1 MLNTD
6 EDIPQA
12 RRNEIVDIY
21 SVKLLR
27 SGYNVS
33 VTREVIISG
42 LRSYQ
47 RKVANAREAGQ
58 PLHRPAHTSLEART
72 RKKIFEKTSW
82 FKNKNNQK
90 ITKKISK
97 KYQNFKKNQK
107 TIPKVKSVL
116 FVPRST
122 GSKLCKMLRAEE
134 QKLTEVT
141 GYKIKIVERSG
152 DQIRRILC
160 KQDPFEGAPCGRDH
174 CMVCKP
180 GGKGDC
186 RVRNVTYE
194 TTCDICKQRNQEA
207 GVEDTEENVSK
218 YVGETNRS
226 AAERSRE
233 HLNDLKEQREDSHM
247 YKHKTIEHP
256 DTEVTFTMRVIKRHK
271 SALERQVHE
280 SVLIEMKQEKGNI
293 LNSKSGYNRCLI
305 PRLSIMMG
313 DRVLSE
319 EVDKTSQVYTE
330 EEVETIFTDR
340 AKINR
345 KSRDRERDR
354 GENNNNPPQNPP
366 PLKRRKFKA
375 SKQFSLG
382 QPSSTVCE
390 KKLIPEA
397 VEKSIVGSDC
407 SSPAMTAERRQQNS
421 SSESNDISFYSV
433 FDKAHGT
440 GEASNS
446 LRKSRKKG
454 KFIPPPT
461 NNSKIT
467 DHFRPNLA
475 SNRQSNEPG
484 SNLVRKPGEKL

>member
-6 EDIPQA
+6 QDIPQA

-27 SGYNVS
+27 SGYNLS

-47 RKVANAREAGQ
+47 RKVVNARDSGQ

-82 FKNKNNQK
+82 FKNKNPQK

-97 KYQNFKKNQK
+97 KYQNSKKNQK

-134 QKLTEVT
+134 QKLTEIT
-141 GYKIKIVERSG
+141 GYRIKVVERSG

-160 KQDPFEGAPCGRDH
+160 KKDPFEGAPCGRET

-180 GGKGDC
+180 EGKGNC
-186 RVRNVTYE
+186 RRRNITYQ
-194 TTCDICKQRNQEA
+194 TTCDNCEKRNQEA
-207 GVEDTEENVSK
+207 GVENTADNVSK
-218 YVGETNRS
+218 YVGESNRS
-226 AAERSRE
+226 AAERSKE
-233 HLNDLKEQREDSHM
+233 HLSDLKEQREDSHM
-247 YKHKTIEHP
+247 FKHKTLEHK
-256 DTEVTFTMRVIKRHK
+256 DEEVTFTMRVLKRHK

-280 SVLIEMKQEKGNI
+280 SILIEMKQKEGNI

-319 EVDKTSQVYTE
+319 EVDKTSQMYSE
-330 EEVETIFTDR
+330 EKVESIFKDR
-340 AKINR
+340 EQKDR
-345 KSRDRERDR
+345 KSRDRDR
-354 GENNNNPPQNPP
+354 EDNTINPPKNPP
-366 PLKRRKFKA
+366 PLKRRK
-375 SKQFSLG
+375 
-382 QPSSTVCE
+382 V
-390 KKLIPEA
+390 
-397 VEKSIVGSDC
+397 
-407 SSPAMTAERRQQNS
+407 
-421 SSESNDISFYSV
+421 
-433 FDKAHGT
+433 
-440 GEASNS
+440 
-446 LRKSRKKG
+446 
-454 KFIPPPT
+454 
-461 NNSKIT
+461 
-467 DHFRPNLA
+467 
-475 SNRQSNEPG
+475 
-484 SNLVRKPGEKL
+484 

>member
-1 MLNTD
+1 
-6 EDIPQA
+6 
-12 RRNEIVDIY
+12 
-21 SVKLLR
+21 
-27 SGYNVS
+27 
-33 VTREVIISG
+33 
-42 LRSYQ
+42 
-47 RKVANAREAGQ
+47 
-58 PLHRPAHTSLEART
+58 
-72 RKKIFEKTSW
+72 
-82 FKNKNNQK
+82 
-90 ITKKISK
+90 
-97 KYQNFKKNQK
+97 
-107 TIPKVKSVL
+107 
-116 FVPRST
+116 
-122 GSKLCKMLRAEE
+122 MLRAEE
-134 QKLTEVT
+134 QKLTEIT

-160 KQDPFEGAPCGRDH
+160 KQNPFEGAPCGRDY

-186 RVRNVTYE
+186 RVRNVTYQ
-194 TTCDICKQRNQEA
+194 TTCDICKKRNEEA

-226 AAERSRE
+226 AAERCRE
-233 HLNDLKEQREDSHM
+233 VLNDLKEQREDSHM
-247 YKHKTIEHP
+247 YKHMTNEHP
-256 DTEVTFTMRVIKRHK
+256 DTPVTFTMKVIKKHK

-280 SVLIEMKQEKGNI
+280 SVLIEMKQEEGNI

-340 AKINR
+340 ARINR
-345 KSRDRERDR
+345 KSRDR
-354 GENNNNPPQNPP
+354 GENNNNPQQNPP
-366 PLKRRKFKA
+366 PLKRRKFKT
-375 SKQFSLG
+375 SKLFSLG

-390 KKLIPEA
+390 RKLIPEA

-454 KFIPPPT
+454 KFIPPPA